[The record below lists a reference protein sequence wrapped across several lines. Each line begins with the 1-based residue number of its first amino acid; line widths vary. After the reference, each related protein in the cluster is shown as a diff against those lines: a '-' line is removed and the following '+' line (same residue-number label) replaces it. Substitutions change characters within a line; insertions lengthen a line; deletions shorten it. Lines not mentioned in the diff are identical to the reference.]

1 MSSEHNVN
9 VVRICDIEKHP
20 DADTLGITYV
30 DGRPCIVRLSDF
42 KTGDLAIYVPVDSV
56 VPTNTPSFTFLA
68 DRAKKDKFRVR
79 AMRLR
84 GIFSMGLI
92 IPLPKC
98 PACSGHGGT
107 WGDEN
112 IYGSASWNTCQ
123 HCDGEGVEPWD
134 LGDEVSAQLGI
145 TVYEPPE
152 VSASGGSFS
161 GGRTAKDPGILPV
174 YDIESARKYH
184 RLLDEGEEI
193 VLTEKIH
200 GANARFVFH
209 DGRLHVGSRNQFKDK
224 DGGGMWWNLAIAN
237 DLESKLSQHPDIAIY
252 GEAYGQVQDLKYGLD
267 GHQLI
272 VFDVLDVKTRRWFNY
287 DEMTSFADALGL
299 RTVPELW
306 RGRWFESVKDEL
318 WQLAEGTTTVNGATH
333 VREGWVLK
341 PVVERFDRRLG
352 RVIMKL
358 HGEGYLTRKGG

>member
-9 VVRICDIEKHP
+9 VVRVGFIEKHP
-20 DADTLGITYV
+20 DADSLGITYV
-30 DGRPCIVRLSDF
+30 DGRPCIVRLGDF
-42 KTGDLAIYVPVDSV
+42 KTGDLAVYVPIDSV
-56 VPTNTPSFTFLA
+56 VPTNTPSFAFLA

-92 IPLPKC
+92 IPALP
-98 PACSGHGGT
+98 
-107 WGDEN
+107 EME
-112 IYGSASWNTCQ
+112 
-123 HCDGEGVEPWD
+123 EGQ
-134 LGDEVSAQLGI
+134 EVSAPLGI

-152 VSASGGSFS
+152 VSVSGGSFQ
-161 GGRTAKDPGILPV
+161 GGRTTRDPGILPV

-184 RLLDEGEEI
+184 HLLLDGEEI

-209 DGRLHVGSRNQFKDK
+209 DGKLHVGSRNQFKDK
-224 DGGGMWWNLAIAN
+224 DGGGMWWNLAVAN
-237 DLESKLSQHPDIAIY
+237 DLESKLSQYPDIAIY
-252 GEAYGQVQDLKYGLD
+252 GEAYGQVQDLKYGID

-287 DEMTSFADALGL
+287 DEMTAFADALGL

-306 RGRWFESVKDEL
+306 RGRWFDAIRDEL
-318 WQLAEGTTTVNGATH
+318 WKLAEGATTVNGAGH

-341 PVVERFDRRLG
+341 PVIERVDRRLG

>member
-9 VVRICDIEKHP
+9 VVRIGDIEKHP

-30 DGRPCIVRLSDF
+30 DGRPCIVRLGDF

-56 VPTNTPSFTFLA
+56 VPTNTPSFAFLA

-92 IPLPKC
+92 IPALP
-98 PACSGHGGT
+98 
-107 WGDEN
+107 DME
-112 IYGSASWNTCQ
+112 
-123 HCDGEGVEPWD
+123 EGQ
-134 LGDEVSAQLGI
+134 EVSAQLGI

-152 VSASGGSFS
+152 VSVSGGSFS

-209 DGRLHVGSRNQFKDK
+209 DGKLHVGSRNQFKDK
-224 DGGGMWWNLAIAN
+224 DGGGMWWNLAAIN
-237 DLESKLSQHPDIAIY
+237 GLEEKLSQHPDIAIY
-252 GEAYGQVQDLKYGLD
+252 GEAYGQVQDLKYGID

-287 DEMTSFADALGL
+287 DEMTTFADALGL